1 MATLLESIAISNNS
15 FPNDDAFFSI
25 QRRQRRQFRQNRQ
38 LDRVVVENEA
48 TKVVKTKRKAIRK
61 TKSSSKPG
69 EPQRRS
75 ISSLEHVLTNYNNLV
90 YKEEFKAFMKGIG
103 VIRSTTKRKKGKRV
117 ATREPRKRVAQKKS
131 FVKKESSAKE
141 GKVVELSK
149 EGLRR
154 SKRLRRKVSDGETLQ
169 DVVTAP
175 ESLMKQ
181 PQATLEQQTVISATT
196 VSVTAANEPKHD
208 DERSC
213 VVVSNDTH
221 QVVVAAPE
229 PLMKQPQAI
238 PEQQTV
244 ISATTMP
251 MTAADEPK
259 HDDERSC
266 VVVSNDTHQVVVA
279 APEPLMKQP
288 QAIPEQQTVISATT
302 MPMTA
307 ADEPK
312 HDDERSCVVVSND
325 TQQVVVAAPEP
336 LMKQS
341 QATPEQQTVISA
353 TTMPVTAANEPKH
366 EDEEPNETQNDL
378 IEPALQGMSPHTNG
392 QRKAQNSAAVVSNE
406 AKHDMTLPGS
416 LSIQLQDQSDEQTSS
431 LTTDTAGA
439 LAEGVLPAMATTIT
453 AVPEDLDAKRTQ
465 SRRRKTSRR
474 PNESPSNLV
483 PFPQRLLSKKGQ
495 RDAEPSTMSL
505 ESTKKGEVVEP
516 QNPVLRRS
524 KRKMQRRNLNHSTV
538 AVPEKTQ
545 WLVASAPEPAS
556 NGTRNKGKTKRG
568 RARPMAVPGP
578 AAMETRQR
586 KRAKVLNDASV
597 TKCQPSIATAKHNV
611 VKPEVSRVQTRSQTA
626 NKRRRTESSRPNNTR
641 GKRARLSPS
650 NRIQDRQLDSPPISC

>member
-259 HDDERSC
+259 HDE
-266 VVVSNDTHQVVVA
+266 
-279 APEPLMKQP
+279 
-288 QAIPEQQTVISATT
+288 
-302 MPMTA
+302 
-307 ADEPK
+307 
-312 HDDERSCVVVSND
+312 ERSCVVVSND